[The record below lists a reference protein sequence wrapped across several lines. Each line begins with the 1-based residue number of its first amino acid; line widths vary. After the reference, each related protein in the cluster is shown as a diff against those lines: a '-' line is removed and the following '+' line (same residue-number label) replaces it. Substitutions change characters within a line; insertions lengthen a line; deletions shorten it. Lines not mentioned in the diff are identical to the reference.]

1 MGELVY
7 CEFLKLK
14 RSKMKRIALLGTM
27 VTPLISVSQSIGMYV
42 LKPDYQIS
50 LFTLFES
57 AFMFWMLLFG
67 LLIFSVIASYIFS
80 REYTEKTLKT
90 LFAVPISK
98 KSYMQCKFLTLFLL
112 VSVLMLLSWAYVL
125 ISGIALNMVFGISEF
140 YVGMALLFLWRFI
153 LGGILLY
160 FSIAPIALVALY
172 TKGIIAPMLT
182 ASVIVLANVIFS
194 ALPLSSF
201 LPWAA
206 SYYIASGNSWQM
218 ACPSFVSLVIIFLIF
233 MISYKGCIFVFE
245 KEDI

>member
-1 MGELVY
+1 MGELIY

-14 RSKMKRIALLGTM
+14 RSKMKLIAFLGTM

-42 LKPDYQIS
+42 LKSDYKIS
-50 LFTLFES
+50 FFTLFES
-57 AFMFWMLLFG
+57 AFMFLMLLFG
-67 LLIFSVIASYIFS
+67 VLIFSVIASYIFS

-90 LFAVPISK
+90 LFTIPISK
-98 KSYMQCKFLTLFLL
+98 KNYIQCKFLALFIL
-112 VSVLMLLSWAYVL
+112 VLVLMIISWAYVL
-125 ISGIALNMVFGISEF
+125 ILGIALNMIFGISEF
-140 YVGMALLFLWRFI
+140 YVGMVLLFLWRFV

-160 FSIAPIALVALY
+160 FSIAPIALITLH

-182 ASVIVLANVIFS
+182 ASVIVLVNVIFS
-194 ALPLSSF
+194 TLPLSSF

-218 ACPSFVSLVIIFLIF
+218 ACPSFVSLIIIFLVF
-233 MISYKGCIFVFE
+233 MISYKGCILVFE